1 MDNTLNRLRRLK
13 RIMGYRVEDTIR
25 HLSNNVSPS
34 EIVNQKEIRVVGLKR
49 SGNHAIINWIRKQH
63 HGEVWHLN
71 KIPVK
76 RNPYRFLYEH
86 YPKETLKQEAKGNF
100 TKKDCLIYS
109 YEDHALE
116 QITDKEFDKKSELY
130 LGESA
135 IKYDV
140 IILRDPFNMLAS
152 RFKKGYM
159 KVKCPDRTLVE
170 LWISYA
176 QELLEETQLLKNNKI
191 VINYNQWFIDV
202 DYRQQLAKQLN
213 IKFSD
218 AGFNDVKGQGGGSSF
233 DGIAFRGKAAEMD
246 ILNRWKVFADQPQ
259 YQKLIDNTVLRDY
272 SERIFG
278 HIPGTERYF

>member
-1 MDNTLNRLRRLK
+1 MDNLLNRLRRVK
-13 RIMGYRVEDTIR
+13 RSLEYGVEDAMR
-25 HLSNNVSPS
+25 HLSNTVNSP

-86 YPKETLKQEAKGNF
+86 YPKEKLKQEAKGNF

-116 QITDKEFDKKSELY
+116 QITNKGFESKAELY
-130 LGESA
+130 LGKSA
-135 IKYDV
+135 SKYDLL
-140 IILRDPFNMLAS
+140 ILRDPFNLLAS
-152 RFKKGYM
+152 RFKKGYI
-159 KVKCPDRTLVE
+159 KVKCPDITLVE

-176 QELLEETQLLKNNKI
+176 KEYLGETNLLKSKKI
-191 VINYNQWFIDV
+191 CVNYNQWFSDV
-202 DYRQQLAKQLN
+202 NYRRQLAEQLN
-213 IKFSD
+213 VKFSD

-233 DGIAFRGKAAEMD
+233 DGLTFRGKAAEMD
-246 ILNRWKVFADQPQ
+246 VLNRWKVFADDPQ
-259 YQKLIDNTVLRDY
+259 YRKLIDNVELRDY

>member
-1 MDNTLNRLRRLK
+1 MDNLLNRLRRLK
-13 RIMGYRVEDTIR
+13 RNMDYRVEDAMR

-49 SGNHAIINWIRKQH
+49 SGNHAIINWIRKHH

-86 YPKETLKQEAKGNF
+86 YPKEKLKQEAKGNF
-100 TKKDCLIYS
+100 TQKDCLIYS

-116 QITDKEFDKKSELY
+116 QITDNEFERKSEQY
-130 LGESA
+130 LGKSA
-135 IKYDV
+135 IQYDV
-140 IILRDPFNMLAS
+140 LILRDPFNLLAS
-152 RFKKGYM
+152 RFKKGYI

-176 QELLEETQLLKNNKI
+176 QEYLAETHLLTNNKI
-191 VINYNQWFIDV
+191 VVNYNQWFIDV
-202 DYRQQLAKQLN
+202 GYRQQLADQLN
-213 IKFSD
+213 VKFFD
-218 AGFNDVKGQGGGSSF
+218 TGFNDVKGQGGGSSF
-233 DGIAFRGKAAEMD
+233 DGIIFRGKAAEMD
-246 ILNRWKVFADQPQ
+246 VLNRWKVFADDPQ
-259 YQKLIDNTVLRDY
+259 YQKLINHAELRDY

>member
-1 MDNTLNRLRRLK
+1 M
-13 RIMGYRVEDTIR
+13 R
-25 HLSNNVSPS
+25 HLSNTVNSP

-86 YPKETLKQEAKGNF
+86 YPKEKLKQEAKGNF

-116 QITDKEFDKKSELY
+116 QITNKGFESKAELY
-130 LGESA
+130 LGKSA
-135 IKYDV
+135 SKYDLL
-140 IILRDPFNMLAS
+140 ILRDPFNLLAS
-152 RFKKGYM
+152 RFKKGYI
-159 KVKCPDRTLVE
+159 KVKCPDITLVE

-176 QELLEETQLLKNNKI
+176 KEYLGETNLLKSKKI
-191 VINYNQWFIDV
+191 CVNYNQWFSDV
-202 DYRQQLAKQLN
+202 NYRRQLAEQLN
-213 IKFSD
+213 VKFSD

-233 DGIAFRGKAAEMD
+233 DGLTFRGKAAEMD
-246 ILNRWKVFADQPQ
+246 VLNRWKVFADDPQ
-259 YQKLIDNTVLRDY
+259 YRKLIDNVELRDY